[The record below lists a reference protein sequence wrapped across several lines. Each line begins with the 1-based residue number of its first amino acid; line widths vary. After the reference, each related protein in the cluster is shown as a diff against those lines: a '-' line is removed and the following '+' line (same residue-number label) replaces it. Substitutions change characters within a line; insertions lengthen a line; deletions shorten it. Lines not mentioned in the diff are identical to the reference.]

1 MKKKIFLSIVIVYA
15 FITISFITK
24 SQKTKININND
35 AISLIEFD
43 LVPER
48 IDYLSSTNTISL
60 SETDFLS
67 KFINPTSASNEYRE
81 MDEDISNVY
90 KYNGAEA
97 WFYKQKLDAL
107 IFTNSDYKFI
117 LTNGTSIKV
126 GDNISLVAQYFPNSW
141 SSVEEYSENQVV
153 IELKDSNGPLDSVIV
168 FEFEISTG
176 FITKIVFNTID

>member
-1 MKKKIFLSIVIVYA
+1 MKKKIFLSSVIVYA
-15 FITISFITK
+15 FITISFITNN
-24 SQKTKININND
+24 QKINKDFNTD

-43 LVPER
+43 LVPEG

-60 SETDFLS
+60 SESDFLS
-67 KFINPTSASNEYRE
+67 KFINPNSISNEYRE
-81 MDEDISNVY
+81 MDDDNSNVY

-107 IFTNSDYKFI
+107 IFTNSEYKFI
-117 LTNGTSIKV
+117 LSNGTSIKV
-126 GDNISLVAQYFPNSW
+126 GDNISLVAKYFPNSW
-141 SSVEEYSENQVV
+141 SNGEEYSENQVF
-153 IELKDSNGPLDSVIV
+153 IELIGPNGPLDSVIV

>member
-1 MKKKIFLSIVIVYA
+1 MNIEKWMKIFQMSI
-15 FITISFITK
+15 
-24 SQKTKININND
+24 ND
-35 AISLIEFD
+35 MSIIIMSI
-43 LVPER
+43 
-48 IDYLSSTNTISL
+48 IH
-60 SETDFLS
+60 
-67 KFINPTSASNEYRE
+67 
-81 MDEDISNVY
+81 
-90 KYNGAEA
+90 GAEA

-153 IELKDSNGPLDSVIV
+153 IELKDTNGPLDSVIV